1 MLHIVYIHMF
11 KQWVCMCV
19 CVRTPTNCSVVEKE
33 ATQRESY
40 ICAMGAGGVDGTHPV
55 LYCSIWN
62 AIPSFVYFFIQ
73 IAFLPWVVVPPC
85 AKLELSPCIFF
96 FLLPTAHNPFFF
108 FFSGALFVSL
118 SSVYISLDFASL
130 WFHWAIKT
138 PSPQRQ
144 RRMMLVI
151 AFLVPPT

>member
-55 LYCSIWN
+55 LYCSI
-62 AIPSFVYFFIQ
+62 
-73 IAFLPWVVVPPC
+73 
-85 AKLELSPCIFF
+85 
-96 FLLPTAHNPFFF
+96 
-108 FFSGALFVSL
+108 
-118 SSVYISLDFASL
+118 
-130 WFHWAIKT
+130 
-138 PSPQRQ
+138 
-144 RRMMLVI
+144 
-151 AFLVPPT
+151 